1 MKGKNYIFFFYLK
14 ALVASSF
21 SLFYFVYFWFRLVDS
36 LFLFVFSYSPLSKL
50 ASHWLTRFRVTGFTK
65 LLRFFPRS
73 HFQSDTEKTFTHS
86 SSFRFSCLLVQNQAN
101 IIWYISHMLHAGGI
115 DYQRVARH
123 LVGKKKRKKKVTY
136 NPCLKCI
143 QIFFTAVWDKRG
155 EEKNKKRN
163 RREEEK
169 NREKVLTAL
178 ASSSRSMGGGGWRW
192 CSIVARSWP
201 SSSLFFFLFSR
212 SPTCRLARP
221 LDATIHSWKKYVR
234 RRR

>member
-1 MKGKNYIFFFYLK
+1 MVHI
-14 ALVASSF
+14 
-21 SLFYFVYFWFRLVDS
+21 
-36 LFLFVFSYSPLSKL
+36 SYATCWWDRQP
-50 ASHWLTRFRVTGFTK
+50 
-65 LLRFFPRS
+65 
-73 HFQSDTEKTFTHS
+73 
-86 SSFRFSCLLVQNQAN
+86 
-101 IIWYISHMLHAGGI
+101 AGG
-115 DYQRVARH
+115 QAFSR
-123 LVGKKKRKKKVTY
+123 KEEEKKKVTY

-201 SSSLFFFLFSR
+201 SSSLFFF
-212 SPTCRLARP
+212 CLAGPP
-221 LDATIHSWKKYVR
+221 LVG
-234 RRR
+234 